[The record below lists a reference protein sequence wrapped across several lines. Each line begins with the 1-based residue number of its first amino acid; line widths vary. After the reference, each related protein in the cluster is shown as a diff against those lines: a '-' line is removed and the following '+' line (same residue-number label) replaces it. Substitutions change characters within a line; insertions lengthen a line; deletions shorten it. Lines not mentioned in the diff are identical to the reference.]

1 MQRRKF
7 VAGLGSLTAAGAA
20 GISTGAFTSV
30 QADRNVA
37 VEVADD
43 SDAFLQLEPAD
54 GPNGEYATTSGG
66 TLAIDLSGSNP
77 TNAGGTGVNA
87 RAITV
92 IERVFAIENQGT
104 QEVDVTLKPYFLT
117 STNTTGDSIL
127 VYIYPE
133 DESEE
138 ILGSDGEGDG
148 GETDGIDPVT
158 LGVGDR
164 EHYDVYVSTTTTDA
178 PPIDGTITIEAEASS
193 T

>member
-1 MQRRKF
+1 MKRRTLIAS
-7 VAGLGSLTAAGAA
+7 VGSLTAASAA
-20 GISTGAFTSV
+20 IGTGAFTSV

-66 TLAIDLSGSNP
+66 TLGIDLSGSNP

-117 STNTTGDSIL
+117 STNTTGDSMFA
-127 VYIYPE
+127 YIYPE

-138 ILGSDGEGDG
+138 ILGSDGEGG
-148 GETDGIDPVT
+148 GGTDGIDPVT

-178 PPIDGTITIEAEASS
+178 PPIDGTITIEADASS

>member
-7 VAGLGSLTAAGAA
+7 IAGLGSLTAAGAA

-77 TNAGGTGVNA
+77 TDAGGTGVNT

-92 IERVFAIENQGT
+92 IERMFAIENQGT
-104 QEVDVTLKPYFLT
+104 QAVDVTLAPDFLM
-117 STNTTGDSIL
+117 SNAAGDSMFA
-127 VYIYPE
+127 YIYPE

-138 ILGSDGEGDG
+138 ILGSDSDG
-148 GETDGIDPVT
+148 VEADGIDPVT

-178 PPIDGTITIEAEASS
+178 PPIDGSITIEAEASS